1 MSIFAPTSLGKFLNK
16 TRLSWTWFVV
26 LVGIVLFILPLLV
39 AFADGFI
46 HEFLYEG
53 VWRTMYMAPALLVY
67 ILALQRPMDVALER
81 AVLALRKIILLDDDA
96 FEKIVLEAS
105 EVDAR
110 GELLAFLLGAAFGF
124 WSNGSWT
131 IEGDYQWLKIFFPLA
146 GALLWGTLSWVI
158 YSSVASTKLQ
168 TILHQQPMK
177 FDIFN
182 LRPFEPIGRF
192 SLFMALAFVG
202 GLIISALFINPLAN
216 ESIIFPLT
224 LYAILATVTVF
235 VFFLSMRDTH
245 KVLSAEKKRA
255 IELAELK
262 ISEAFQSLSGGTISS
277 GDMVSASTE
286 LTLWLKYEAR
296 LKVAR
301 TWPYNT
307 SMIRTLALSI
317 LLPAT
322 VSLLQRLLANI
333 LS

>member
-96 FEKIVLEAS
+96 FEKIVLDAS
-105 EVDAR
+105 ELDAR
-110 GELLAFLLGAAFGF
+110 REMLAFLLGAAFGF
-124 WSNGSWT
+124 WANGPWN
-131 IEGDYQWLKIFFPLA
+131 IEGDYLWLKIYFPLA
-146 GALLWGTLSWVI
+146 GSMLWGTLSWVI

-168 TILHQQPMK
+168 TKLHQQPME

-192 SLFMALAFVG
+192 SLFMALAFIG
-202 GLIISALFINPLAN
+202 GLIISVLFVNPLTN
-216 ESIIFPLT
+216 ENVIFPLS
-224 LYAILATVTVF
+224 LYAILAIVTVL

-245 KVLSAEKKRA
+245 KVLSEEKKRA

-262 ISEAFQSLSGGTISS
+262 ISEAFQSLSEGTIS
-277 GDMVSASTE
+277 GADMV
-286 LTLWLKYEAR
+286 
-296 LKVAR
+296 
-301 TWPYNT
+301 
-307 SMIRTLALSI
+307 
-317 LLPAT
+317 
-322 VSLLQRLLANI
+322 
-333 LS
+333 

>member
-1 MSIFAPTSLGKFLNK
+1 M
-16 TRLSWTWFVV
+16 
-26 LVGIVLFILPLLV
+26 
-39 AFADGFI
+39 

-53 VWRTMYMAPALLVY
+53 VWRTMYMAPAILVY
-67 ILALQRPMDVALER
+67 ILALQKPMGVAREH
-81 AVLALRKIILLDDDA
+81 AVLALRNVILLDDAA
-96 FEKIVLEAS
+96 FEKIVFEAS

-124 WSNGSWT
+124 WINDPWN

-146 GALLWGTLSWVI
+146 GALLWGTLSWLI

-168 TILHQQPMK
+168 TILHQQPMR

-192 SLFMALAFVG
+192 SLFMALAFIG

-216 ESIIFPLT
+216 DSIIFPLT
-224 LYAILATVTVF
+224 LYAILGAITVLI
-235 VFFLSMRDTH
+235 FFLSMRDTH

-277 GDMVSASTE
+277 EDMVSASTE
-286 LTLWLKYEAR
+286 LNLWLKYEAR

-307 SMIRTLALSI
+307 AMIRTLALSI

-322 VSLLQRLLANI
+322 VSLLQRLLASI

>member
-1 MSIFAPTSLGKFLNK
+1 MSIFAPTPLEKFVNK
-16 TRLSWTWFVV
+16 TRLSWTWFVILLGVV
-26 LVGIVLFILPLLV
+26 LLFLPLLV
-39 AFADGFI
+39 AFADGFM
-46 HEFLYEG
+46 HEFIYEG
-53 VWRTMYMAPALLVY
+53 VWRTMYMAPAILVY
-67 ILALQRPMDVALER
+67 ILALQKPMNVALER
-81 AVLALRKIILLDDDA
+81 AVLALRKVILLDDDD

-124 WSNGSWT
+124 WANGPWS
-131 IEGDYQWLKIFFPLA
+131 IEGDYLWLKIYFPLA
-146 GALLWGTLSWVI
+146 GSMFWGTLSWVI
-158 YSSVASTKLQ
+158 YSSVSSTKLQ
-168 TILHQQPMK
+168 TKLHQQPME

-182 LRPFEPIGRF
+182 LRPFEPIGRL
-192 SLFMALAFVG
+192 SLFMALAFIG
-202 GLIISALFINPLAN
+202 GLIISVLFVNPLAN
-216 ESIIFPLT
+216 DSIIFPLST
-224 LYAILATVTVF
+224 YAILAAVTVL

-255 IELAELK
+255 VELAELK

-286 LTLWLKYEAR
+286 LNLWLKYEAR

-307 SMIRTLALSI
+307 AMIRTLALSI

>member
-1 MSIFAPTSLGKFLNK
+1 MSIFAPTSLDKFLNK

-26 LVGIVLFILPLLV
+26 LVGIVLLILPLLV

-46 HEFLYEG
+46 QDFFYEG
-53 VWRTMYMAPALLVY
+53 VWRTMYMAPAILVY
-67 ILALQRPMDVALER
+67 ILALQKPMDVAHKR
-81 AVLALRKIILLDDDA
+81 AVLALRKVIQLDDAA

-105 EVDAR
+105 RVDAR

-124 WSNGSWT
+124 WANGLWSV
-131 IEGDYQWLKIFFPLA
+131 EGDYEWLKIYFPLT

-158 YSSVASTKLQ
+158 YSSVVSTKLQ

-182 LRPFEPIGRF
+182 LRPFEPIGKY
-192 SLFMALAFVG
+192 SLIMALVFVG
-202 GLIISALFINPLAN
+202 GFIISVLFINPLAN
-216 ESIIFPLT
+216 DSVIFSLT
-224 LYAILATVTVF
+224 LYAILAAITAL

-255 IELAELK
+255 LELAELK

-286 LTLWLKYEAR
+286 LNLWLKYEAR

-307 SMIRTLALSI
+307 AMIRTLALSI

-322 VSLLQRLLANI
+322 VSLLQRLLAFI

>member
-1 MSIFAPTSLGKFLNK
+1 MSIFTPSSLDNFLKK

-26 LVGIVLFILPLLV
+26 LVGCILLIFPLLV
-39 AFADGFI
+39 AFADGFM

-53 VWRTMYMAPALLVY
+53 VWRTMYMAPAILVY
-67 ILALQRPMDVALER
+67 ILALQRPMDVAHQR
-81 AVLALRKIILLDDDA
+81 AVLALRIVIQLDDAA
-96 FEKIVLEAS
+96 FEKIILEAS
-105 EVDAR
+105 RVDAR

-124 WSNGSWT
+124 WANGPWS
-131 IEGDYQWLKIFFPLA
+131 IEGDYQWLKIFFPLT

-182 LRPFEPIGRF
+182 MRPFEPIGRF
-192 SLFMALAFVG
+192 SLFMALAFIG
-202 GLIISALFINPLAN
+202 GLIISVLFINPLTN
-216 ESIIFPLT
+216 DSVIFSLT
-224 LYAILATVTVF
+224 LYAILGGITVLI
-235 VFFLSMRDTH
+235 FFLSMRDTH

-255 IELAELK
+255 VELAELK
-262 ISEAFQSLSGGTISS
+262 ISEAFQSLSGGTISN

-286 LTLWLKYEAR
+286 LNLWLKYEAR

-307 SMIRTLALSI
+307 AMIRTLSLSI

-322 VSLLQRLLANI
+322 VSLLQRLLAFI

>member
-1 MSIFAPTSLGKFLNK
+1 MSMFAPTSLDRFLNK

-26 LVGIVLFILPLLV
+26 LVGGVLLIVPLLV
-39 AFADGFI
+39 AFADGFM

-53 VWRTMYMAPALLVY
+53 VWRTMYMAPAILVY
-67 ILALQRPMDVALER
+67 ILALQRPMDVAHQR
-81 AVLALRKIILLDDDA
+81 AVLALRKVILLDDDA

-105 EVDAR
+105 KVDAR
-110 GELLAFLLGAAFGF
+110 GELLAFFLGAAFGF
-124 WSNGSWT
+124 WANGSWS
-131 IEGDYQWLKIFFPLA
+131 IEGDYQWLKIYFPLA
-146 GALLWGTLSWVI
+146 GSMLWGTLSWVI

-168 TILHQQPMK
+168 TTLHQQPMK

-182 LRPFEPIGRF
+182 LRPFEPIGRY
-192 SLFMALAFVG
+192 SLIMALVFVG
-202 GLIISALFINPLAN
+202 GIVISVLFINPLAN
-216 ESIIFPLT
+216 DSVIFSLT
-224 LYAILATVTVF
+224 LYAILAAVTVL

-286 LTLWLKYEAR
+286 LNLWLKYEAR

-307 SMIRTLALSI
+307 AMIRTLALSI

-322 VSLLQRLLANI
+322 VSLLQRLLAFI